1 MNVFKKLR
9 LGGKSI
15 RMFPD
20 VETLINES
28 GASLNQIAYWQTV
41 AFFVVILPL
50 MAAIICALVG
60 AFSTAA
66 IISIVSGLISYIL
79 LR

>member
-1 MNVFKKLR
+1 
-9 LGGKSI
+9 
-15 RMFPD
+15 MFPD

-28 GASLNQIAYWQTV
+28 GASLNQIAYWQTI
-41 AFFVVILPL
+41 AFIIVISPL

-60 AFSTAA
+60 AFSSAV
-66 IISIVSGLISYIL
+66 IISILSGLISYIL